1 MSRGHSTPKL
11 TQPRKKC
18 FKKTLPDALHAV
30 RDTHPDAQLEQWTMD
45 EHRIGLKPIIRR
57 VWRRKGRRPVVR
69 VHHRYK
75 WMYLYGFV
83 CPSSGDTFWLV
94 LPTVSVRAYTLALK
108 ECADAVGAGAD
119 KRVILVLDQAG
130 WHISGQVVI
139 PEGLHLVFLPPY
151 SPELQPAEHL
161 WELTDQ
167 AIANR
172 HFQDLDELTEVQA
185 ERCRKLQEQ
194 PELIRNRTH
203 FHWWP
208 ELPHNPSD

>member
-1 MSRGHSTPKL
+1 MPKPTP
-11 TQPRKKC
+11 QRKKR
-18 FKKTLPDALHAV
+18 FKKNLPDALQAV
-30 RDTHPDAQLEQWTMD
+30 SSAHPDAQVEQWTMD

-57 VWRRKGRRPVVR
+57 VWRRKGQRPIVR
-69 VHHRYK
+69 VQHRYK

-83 CPSSGDTFWLV
+83 CPASGQTFWLL
-94 LPTVSVRAYTLALK
+94 LPMVSIAAYTLALR
-108 ECADAVGAGAD
+108 EFAHAVGAGPD
-119 KRVILVLDQAG
+119 KQVILVLDQAG
-130 WHISGQVVI
+130 WHISHQVVI

-185 ERCRKLQEQ
+185 ERCRKLQEL
-194 PELIRNRTH
+194 PELICNRTL

-208 ELPHNPSD
+208 EVPHNPSY